1 MTHKNTQSVRKET
14 ETAANFTRIPT
25 FEEVYEMPYVQDSI
39 RAIIDFNA
47 KRFPVLASYK
57 DDIQQEMLLALNDAL
72 PKYDG
77 RAGLK
82 TFIRVCLEN
91 SLKNIR
97 RKYYREQ
104 ELALYYAS
112 DISDFDDPDANDNDV
127 PPEDVDA
134 FISQCHNTV
143 EDDILLM
150 DIKESAKRLPEQT
163 REILDR
169 LLDGESMN
177 QIEKSMNLSHSAI
190 RRNHMNII
198 KKEVFDRVF

>member
-1 MTHKNTQSVRKET
+1 MTHKNIQSVRKET
-14 ETAANFTRIPT
+14 ENTANSTHIPT
-25 FEEVYEMPYVQDSI
+25 FDEVYAMPYVQDSI

-57 DDIQQEMLLALNDAL
+57 DDIQQEMLLALNNAL

-104 ELALYYAS
+104 ELALFYAS
-112 DISDFDDPDANDNDV
+112 DISDFDDPDVNDKGV
-127 PPEDVDA
+127 PPEDVRA

-143 EDDILLM
+143 EEDILLM
-150 DIKESAKRLPEQT
+150 DITESAKRLPKQT
-163 REILDR
+163 REILER
-169 LLDGESMN
+169 LLDGESMT
-177 QIEKSMNLSHSAI
+177 QIEKSMNLSHSTI
-190 RRNHMNII
+190 RRKHMNVI
-198 KKEVFDRVF
+198 KKKVFDRVL